1 MDAFE
6 KEGLLLE
13 LLDERVKLARLWAD
27 VGSRPEKTVE
37 DSKRLFE
44 AETAWKKLYKR
55 FVAEVIEDAHR
66 AVAVRSSDV
75 P

>member
-1 MDAFE
+1 MKD
-6 KEGLLLE
+6 
-13 LLDERVKLARLWAD
+13 RVP
-27 VGSRPEKTVE
+27 VVEKTVE
-37 DSKRLFE
+37 DAKRLFE

-55 FVAEVIEDAHR
+55 FVSEVIEEAPR